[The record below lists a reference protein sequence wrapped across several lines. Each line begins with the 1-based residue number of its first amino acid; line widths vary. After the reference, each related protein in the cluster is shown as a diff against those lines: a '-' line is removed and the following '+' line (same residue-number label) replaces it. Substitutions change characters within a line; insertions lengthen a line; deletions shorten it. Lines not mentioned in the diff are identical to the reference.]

1 MPAPRQMQYGGPQL
15 DADAQRESAL
25 QLVDKLSSDDAAE
38 VAMAAAELYKMT
50 SFNSAV
56 AIDRPEALTDYDRAV
71 FGNGAGGGQ
80 EVSASGAPSHQGAGA
95 ENPSFAPGEAHL
107 DGHRYLMGDGFM
119 LNEDEGPNGSVRT
132 RRVAV
137 MHSRN
142 CLDNRAII
150 GKLPGVFE
158 ALVKAIGCVPVRIA
172 CGHYLAPRARQ
183 VLRNCPWNCA
193 GRDVPRADTKRAELL
208 PRWCFA
214 IAKTRKPWVRNKCL
228 ILT

>member
-1 MPAPRQMQYGGPQL
+1 MRAS
-15 DADAQRESAL
+15 ADS
-25 QLVDKLSSDDAAE
+25 LSSNALSAGVITVSSCCSFALCVHLTPAAPTRSDNAAE
-38 VAMAAAELYKMT
+38 VSRAAEELYKMT
-50 SFNSAV
+50 SFSSAV

-71 FGNGAGGGQ
+71 FGNGLGASSGGH
-80 EVSASGAPSHQGAGA
+80 EASASGAAMQKNGASA
-95 ENPSFAPGEAHL
+95 EGQSFSPGEAHL

-158 ALVKAIGCVPVRIA
+158 ALVKAIG
-172 CGHYLAPRARQ
+172 
-183 VLRNCPWNCA
+183 
-193 GRDVPRADTKRAELL
+193 
-208 PRWCFA
+208 
-214 IAKTRKPWVRNKCL
+214 
-228 ILT
+228 